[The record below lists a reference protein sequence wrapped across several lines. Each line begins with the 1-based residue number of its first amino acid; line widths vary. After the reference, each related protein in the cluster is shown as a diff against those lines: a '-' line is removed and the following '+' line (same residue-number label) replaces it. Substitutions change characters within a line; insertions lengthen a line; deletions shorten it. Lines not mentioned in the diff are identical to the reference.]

1 MNILV
6 TGSGGFIGSH
16 VARKLRFHGHHVIGY
31 EYDENVF
38 PEVAGLDWVI
48 HLGAISSTT
57 CDDVDLIL
65 KQNVAF
71 TQRLWNDCVK
81 HDVKFQFA
89 SSASVYGTHNSTF
102 EETDP
107 VKPSSPYAWS
117 KAISESLIV
126 NTVDPKPIYQIFR
139 YFNVYGPGEDHKKDQ
154 ASPYSKFKRQ
164 ATKEG
169 KVSVFENSQQYMR
182 DFVPIDYLLYVHTS
196 FLAKDCS
203 GIYNLGTGIATSF
216 LDVAREMKVP
226 IEEIPMPE
234 NVKNSYQKYTRANTD
249 KLLNALSKV

>member
-16 VARKLRFHGHHVIGY
+16 VARKLRFHGHNVIGY

-38 PEVAGLDWVI
+38 PDVAGLDWVI

-71 TQRLWNDCVK
+71 TQRLWNECVK

-89 SSASVYGTHNSTF
+89 SSASVYGIDNSTF

-107 VKPSSPYAWS
+107 VKPSSPYSWS

-126 NTVDPKPIYQIFR
+126 NTPDPKPIYQIFR